1 MRERAEDVV
10 SIAAKV
16 RLLRVRMSET
26 RPTHDGAEDDLL
38 TTFAQ

>member
-16 RLLRVRMSET
+16 RLLGVRMSKT
-26 RPTHDGAEDDLL
+26 KSSHDEDNLL